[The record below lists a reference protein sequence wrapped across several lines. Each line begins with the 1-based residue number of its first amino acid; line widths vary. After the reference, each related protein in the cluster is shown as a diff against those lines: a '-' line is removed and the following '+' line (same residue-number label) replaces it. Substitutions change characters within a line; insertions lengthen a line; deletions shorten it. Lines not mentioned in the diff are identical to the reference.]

1 MVVCHGNRRVAKEKG
16 LKEFCPLHITAVST
30 LNSHLRSQPLP
41 PRPPCQLCAFLS
53 QLLMVPELQQMLK
66 YMNYRRLSSYGQVAI
81 HVGVK
86 FSSGADVL

>member
-41 PRPPCQLCAFLS
+41 PRTPCQLCAFLP
-53 QLLMVPELQQMLK
+53 QLLVVPGLQQMLK
-66 YMNYRRLSSYGQVAI
+66 YMNYRRLASYGQVVI
-81 HVGVK
+81 HVEVK